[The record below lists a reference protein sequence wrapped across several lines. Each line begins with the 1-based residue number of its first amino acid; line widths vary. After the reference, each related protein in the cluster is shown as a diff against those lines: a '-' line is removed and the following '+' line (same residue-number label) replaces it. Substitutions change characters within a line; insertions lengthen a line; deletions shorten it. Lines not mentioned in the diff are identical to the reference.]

1 MKKTER
7 LNDMMMFLNN
17 KNSFNI
23 KDIMERYHI
32 SRSSAIRDIKSLEEL
47 GMPIYSK
54 SGRNGSYKILPNR
67 LLSPIVFTID
77 EVYSLYFA
85 MLTLTAYQSTPFHL
99 SVEKLKLKFE
109 KCLSEE
115 QIHALHKMET
125 VFRLNTVEH
134 SNSSTCL
141 KDILKMAIKES
152 PCIIEYKKQDIHEYT
167 VQFFD
172 ISSAFGQWYGT
183 AYNFETEKIQV
194 FRCDRIQSV
203 NATALF
209 KGQGSITDFY
219 QFPLTFYLFTHY
231 SLISVTFTLRYPQEL
246 PVLQRFHLFLHL
258 SQQFRKL
265 LPLL

>member
-1 MKKTER
+1 MKKSER

-85 MLTLTAYQSTPFHL
+85 MLTLSAYQSTPFHL

-109 KCLSEE
+109 TCLSEE
-115 QIHALHKMET
+115 QIHALHNNFLT
-125 VFRLNTVEH
+125 FLRRLDNGTEPPI
-134 SNSSTCL
+134 
-141 KDILKMAIKES
+141 ILKPKKSRFLDVTES
-152 PCIIEYKKQDIHEYT
+152 
-167 VQFFD
+167 
-172 ISSAFGQWYGT
+172 
-183 AYNFETEKIQV
+183 N
-194 FRCDRIQSV
+194 
-203 NATALF
+203 
-209 KGQGSITDFY
+209 
-219 QFPLTFYLFTHY
+219 
-231 SLISVTFTLRYPQEL
+231 
-246 PVLQRFHLFLHL
+246 L
-258 SQQFRKL
+258 SML
-265 LPLL
+265 LPYLRVSQ

>member
-1 MKKTER
+1 MKKSER

-85 MLTLTAYQSTPFHL
+85 MLTLSAYQSTPFHL

-152 PCIIEYKKQDIHEYT
+152 PCIIEYKKQDIH
-167 VQFFD
+167 
-172 ISSAFGQWYGT
+172 
-183 AYNFETEKIQV
+183 
-194 FRCDRIQSV
+194 
-203 NATALF
+203 
-209 KGQGSITDFY
+209 
-219 QFPLTFYLFTHY
+219 
-231 SLISVTFTLRYPQEL
+231 
-246 PVLQRFHLFLHL
+246 
-258 SQQFRKL
+258 
-265 LPLL
+265 